1 MGPHQVAF
9 CELADSKDGTFNLRI
24 KAQESGRHVLQIKYG
39 GEHVEGR
46 SASVNQLI

>member
-9 CELADSKDGTFNLRI
+9 CELADSKDGTFNLGI

-46 SASVNQLI
+46 SASVNRLI